1 MTISSNTNNL
11 FVNME
16 TATETAT
23 EIETAT
29 KIETEIQNYI
39 TQLNDVE
46 KKILNTAHKMLGSSF
61 DIVKSIGFLE
71 WKNTKE

>member
-1 MTISSNTNNL
+1 MTISSNTNKL
-11 FVNME
+11 FENME
-16 TATETAT
+16 TATELELEI
-23 EIETAT
+23 EIETA
-29 KIETEIQNYI
+29 TEIQNYI